1 MSVLVKMLDQK
12 YLRELQKVFQQID
25 LDQTGMI
32 TNQELEDALQK
43 HHQQLS
49 SEEVKQIV
57 KNVDYAGNGKI
68 NYSEFLAATIEIKQ
82 VLTYDRLW
90 ALFKYFDT
98 DSSGYITPANIKEA
112 FAKTGKKITDEDVK
126 HILQSHDIE
135 KNGILSF
142 DEFRLILVSN
152 EQPSVDFHQ

>member
-1 MSVLVKMLDQK
+1 M
-12 YLRELQKVFQQID
+12 
-25 LDQTGMI
+25 
-32 TNQELEDALQK
+32 
-43 HHQQLS
+43 
-49 SEEVKQIV
+49 
-57 KNVDYAGNGKI
+57 
-68 NYSEFLAATIEIKQ
+68 
-82 VLTYDRLW
+82 LTYDRLW

-142 DEFRLILVSN
+142 DEFRLILVSSD
-152 EQPSVDFHQ
+152 QPSVDFHQ

>member
-1 MSVLVKMLDQK
+1 M
-12 YLRELQKVFQQID
+12 
-25 LDQTGMI
+25 
-32 TNQELEDALQK
+32 
-43 HHQQLS
+43 
-49 SEEVKQIV
+49 EEIKAIV

-98 DSSGYITPANIKEA
+98 DSSGFITPANIQDA
-112 FAKTGKKITDEDVK
+112 FAKTGKNITQEDLK

-135 KNGILSF
+135 
-142 DEFRLILVSN
+142 
-152 EQPSVDFHQ
+152 